1 MYSTVRS
8 TRENA
13 IRANLALSLV
23 CLPASFLAK
32 GGEDG
37 FRDYAEFIRR
47 EWDAGTAVTISR
59 IRASTIN
66 KVQEALYKLD
76 GFYNKRNRMLVAII
90 LREMKILSKVF
101 VKISRY
107 KCY

>member
-1 MYSTVRS
+1 MVRS

-59 IRASTIN
+59 IRAPTIN
-66 KVQEALYKLD
+66 KDAATGNAL
-76 GFYNKRNRMLVAII
+76 
-90 LREMKILSKVF
+90 
-101 VKISRY
+101 
-107 KCY
+107 